1 MQTRPPGTPWL
12 LTADP
17 LQFPDPTDALSRPN
31 GLLAMGGDL
40 SPERLAAAYQRGIF
54 PWYEQGQPL
63 LWWSPN
69 PRAVLRPEQLH
80 IGRTLRKRLKAAPF
94 ELRTDTAFA
103 EVIAKCAAPR
113 WVDGQAEYGT
123 WITPA
128 MQQAYGALHAQGVA
142 HSIEAWQGG
151 RLVGGVYGVQ
161 VGPIFCG
168 ESMFSKV
175 DDASR
180 IPLVWLAQQLAQ
192 IEGGLLDIQLMTAH
206 LQRLGAEEIP
216 RTEYLAHLTQ
226 HRTRAGLTWQP
237 GPVAFPS
244 VANGSSR
251 T

>member
-17 LQFPDPTDALSRPN
+17 LQFPDPADALSRPN

-40 SPERLAAAYQRGIF
+40 SPERLVAAYQRGIF

-69 PRAVLRPEQLH
+69 PRAVLRPAQLH

-128 MQQAYGALHAQGVA
+128 MQQAYGALHAQGIA
-142 HSIEAWQGG
+142 HSIEAWQGD

-180 IPLVWLAQQLAQ
+180 IPLVWLAQRLAQ
-192 IEGGLLDIQLMTAH
+192 LEGGLLDIQLMTPH
-206 LQRLGAEEIP
+206 LQRMGAEEIP
-216 RTEYLAHLTQ
+216 RAEYLAHLTQ
-226 HRTRAGLTWQP
+226 HRSRAGLAWQS
-237 GPVAFPS
+237 GPVAVPS
-244 VANGSSR
+244 AADGVNR

>member
-17 LQFPDPTDALSRPN
+17 LQFPDPADALSRPN

-40 SPERLAAAYQRGIF
+40 SPERLVAAYQRGIF

-69 PRAVLRPEQLH
+69 PRAVLRPGQLH

-123 WITPA
+123 WITPV
-128 MQQAYGALHAQGVA
+128 MQQAYGALHAQGIA
-142 HSIEAWQGG
+142 HSIEAWQGD

-192 IEGGLLDIQLMTAH
+192 LEGGLLDIQLMTPH

-216 RTEYLAHLTQ
+216 RAEYLAHLTQ
-226 HRTRAGLTWQP
+226 HRSHTGLAWQP
-237 GPVAFPS
+237 GPVAFPDTT
-244 VANGSSR
+244 NGSSR